1 MRYLLDT
8 CVISELAAKQP
19 NDRVVQWI
27 DSADPDAIYLSV
39 ITIGEIQKG
48 IEKLPTSR
56 RRRAL
61 QDWLNDE
68 LLVRFENRLVTLD
81 VDVLLTWGRLIARLE
96 SAGTVLPAMD
106 SLLAATALHGNLV
119 LVTRNE
125 ADFVRTGVKLQN
137 PWR

>member
-1 MRYLLDT
+1 M
-8 CVISELAAKQP
+8 
-19 NDRVVQWI
+19 QWI

-48 IEKLPTSR
+48 IEKLPNSR

-81 VDVLLTWGRLIARLE
+81 VDVLLTWGRLTARLE
-96 SAGTVLPAMD
+96 SAGTVLPAID